1 MAHDPS
7 NLFCTNDEKQHLCS
21 KLKVICSPCR
31 TANYVFFLVRLKF
44 QSRLSGIVCTAKY
57 LNIAE
62 SLQVTDRVPN
72 RNPCLRTA
80 IMENK

>member
-21 KLKVICSPCR
+21 KL
-31 TANYVFFLVRLKF
+31 YVVLDVLQNMFFFVRLKF
-44 QSRLSGIVCTAKY
+44 QSKSGVACTAKF

-62 SLQVTDRVPN
+62 SLQATDRVPN